1 MFEIELEV
9 GSVLM
14 IGETALTIVDIEG
27 DDVTFNIDSTDGDEN
42 LMVTI
47 SQESLQNNNS
57 SSSFPALPR

>member
-14 IGETALTIVDIEG
+14 IGETVLTIVDIEE
-27 DDVTFNIDSTDGDEN
+27 DDVTFKVDSTDGNED

-47 SQESLQNNNS
+47 SQDSLQENDS
-57 SSSFPALPR
+57 LSSFSLLPR